1 MNEGGHEDENSYP
14 VKETNDMRGLETID
28 RGAVHRV
35 PDVTVDDAI
44 VYLWAT
50 GREQYRPAIEELQL
64 LASTDLFEWAR
75 DFGSRWDA
83 AYGLQERTD
92 GVGLGDGACRRT
104 ARTIR
109 VSLNDGDFILT
120 EGVIDEQ
127 ARHVFTCGYCDAL
140 ALALHRH
147 TGWPLVSA
155 GWFGDDGEFEPGGHY
170 GVEAPDGCVIDIE
183 GASDEWDWSSRWALD
198 MAYDYVTIVDLPED
212 VEGRLIE
219 ARAATFVEPVL
230 RLVADPDQPAACMG
244 NPDRLRAIEE
254 VRAKKSA
261 NGTSPIALVEADAA
275 KRGTGGGD
283 E

>member
-1 MNEGGHEDENSYP
+1 
-14 VKETNDMRGLETID
+14 
-28 RGAVHRV
+28 
-35 PDVTVDDAI
+35 
-44 VYLWAT
+44 
-50 GREQYRPAIEELQL
+50 
-64 LASTDLFEWAR
+64 
-75 DFGSRWDA
+75 
-83 AYGLQERTD
+83 
-92 GVGLGDGACRRT
+92 
-104 ARTIR
+104 
-109 VSLNDGDFILT
+109 
-120 EGVIDEQ
+120 
-127 ARHVFTCGYCDAL
+127 
-140 ALALHRH
+140 
-147 TGWPLVSA
+147 
-155 GWFGDDGEFEPGGHY
+155 
-170 GVEAPDGCVIDIE
+170 
-183 GASDEWDWSSRWALD
+183 